1 MISDDLPIK
10 KSGMSTATL
19 NYQRVNLECKS
30 FMPCFEC
37 STFPALDADKNLKK
51 PREHRNRKP
60 VSPPP
65 SQVLEPKFG
74 FRPAMAEWNWLVEY
88 LGNIP

>member
-1 MISDDLPIK
+1 M
-10 KSGMSTATL
+10 
-19 NYQRVNLECKS
+19 
-30 FMPCFEC
+30 
-37 STFPALDADKNLKK
+37 DAAKNLKK

-74 FRPAMAEWNWLVEY
+74 FRAAMAEWNWLVEY